1 MIILRTRFP
10 MSFPFMTVIKPYFEK
25 TNSYEFGLKCGY
37 ERRKLDHWTFQC
49 KKTKKSRQC
58 EYTKWLLKKEKKTKN

>member
-37 ERRKLDHWTFQC
+37 ERRKLDH
-49 KKTKKSRQC
+49 
-58 EYTKWLLKKEKKTKN
+58 